1 MADIQWRED
10 QPIYVQIRERLVSMI
25 LDGRLSPGD
34 ALPSVRSIAT
44 DLQVNPLT
52 AMKAYQSLVDEA
64 VVEKRRGR
72 GMFCLEGARE
82 KLLNMERQR
91 FLEQEWPH
99 IRQRI
104 ENLGL
109 NVKELMETGKGDKD
123 Q

>member
-44 DLQVNPLT
+44 ELQVNPMT
-52 AMKAYQSLVDEA
+52 AMKAYQSLVDEG

-72 GMFCLEGARE
+72 GMFCLDGARE
-82 KLLNMERQR
+82 KLLNMEKQR

-104 ENLGL
+104 EDLGL
-109 NVKELMETGKGDKD
+109 SVEVLMKTGIGDKE

>member
-25 LDGRLSPGD
+25 LDGRLAAGD

-44 DLQVNPLT
+44 ELQVNPLT
-52 AMKAYQSLVDEA
+52 AMKAYQSLVDEGI
-64 VVEKRRGR
+64 VEKRRGM

-99 IRQRI
+99 IRHRM
-104 ENLGL
+104 EDLGL
-109 NVKELMETGKGDKD
+109 DVEMLLETDAGDEN

>member
-25 LDGRLSPGD
+25 LDGRLSAGD

-44 DLQVNPLT
+44 ELQVNPLT
-52 AMKAYQSLVDEA
+52 AMKAYQSLVDEGI
-64 VVEKRRGR
+64 VEKRRGM

-99 IRQRI
+99 IRHRI

-109 NVKELMETGKGDKD
+109 DVEMLMETDAGDENV
-123 Q
+123 